1 MHIELRDRTAIVTGA
16 ARGVGL
22 AVATRMAEAGAR
34 VVLADIL
41 ADPLYMAVETLLSQ
55 GCRVIAC
62 HTDVASAAG
71 NQAMVEL
78 AREKFGGVDIFH
90 ANAAVMEF
98 TQLDS
103 MQPQEPDR
111 MIDVNL
117 KGTIHGCAAA
127 LPYMVRQ
134 RRGTI
139 LITASVLASVG
150 DPVLPIYGATK
161 GGLRALCRSL
171 AVNYGP
177 HGIRCNTISPG
188 DVRTPM
194 FDHFIGQAPD
204 PGAAL
209 KTIVDAYPLRRIAE
223 ADDIARLAVFLAS
236 DHASFISG
244 ADIVVDG
251 GLTAQCY

>member
-1 MHIELRDRTAIVTGA
+1 
-16 ARGVGL
+16 
-22 AVATRMAEAGAR
+22 MAEAGAQ

-41 ADPLYMAVETLLSQ
+41 ADPLERAVAVLRNQ

-62 HTDVASAAG
+62 HTDISSAAG

-78 AREKFGGVDIFH
+78 AQAEFGGVDIFH

-98 TQLDS
+98 TQLHS
-103 MQPQEPDR
+103 MQPREPDR
-111 MIDVNL
+111 IIDVNL
-117 KGTIHGCAAA
+117 KGPIHGCAAV
-127 LPYMVRQ
+127 LPSMVQR

-150 DPVLPIYGATK
+150 DPGLPIYGATK
-161 GGLRALCRSL
+161 GGLLALCRSL

-177 HGIRCNTISPG
+177 QGIRCNTISPG
-188 DVRTPM
+188 DVRTPL
-194 FDHFIGQAPD
+194 FDHFLSQSAD
-204 PGAAL
+204 PAAAL
-209 KTIVDAYPLRRIAE
+209 KTIINAYPLRRIAE

-236 DHASFISG
+236 DDASFISG

>member
-1 MHIELRDRTAIVTGA
+1 MKIDLQDQTAIVTGA

-22 AVATRMAEAGAR
+22 AVATRMAEAGAQ

-41 ADPLYMAVETLLSQ
+41 ADPLDRAIEALRNQ
-55 GCRVIAC
+55 GHRVIAC
-62 HTDVASAAG
+62 HTDIASAAG

-78 AREKFGGVDIFH
+78 ALAEFGRVDIFH
-90 ANAAVMEF
+90 ANAAVMEL
-98 TQLDS
+98 TQLHS
-103 MQPQEPDR
+103 MQAHEPDR

-127 LPYMVRQ
+127 LPHMVQQ

-139 LITASVLASVG
+139 LITASILASVG

-161 GGLRALCRSL
+161 GGLKALCRSL

-177 HGIRCNTISPG
+177 RGIRCNTISPG
-188 DVRTPM
+188 DIRTPL
-194 FDHFIGQAPD
+194 FDYFVNQSAD
-204 PGAAL
+204 PAAAL
-209 KTIVDAYPLRRIAE
+209 KTIIDAYPLGRIAE
-223 ADDIARLAVFLAS
+223 PDDIARLAVFLAS

-244 ADIVVDG
+244 ADIVLDG
-251 GLTAQCY
+251 ALTAQCY